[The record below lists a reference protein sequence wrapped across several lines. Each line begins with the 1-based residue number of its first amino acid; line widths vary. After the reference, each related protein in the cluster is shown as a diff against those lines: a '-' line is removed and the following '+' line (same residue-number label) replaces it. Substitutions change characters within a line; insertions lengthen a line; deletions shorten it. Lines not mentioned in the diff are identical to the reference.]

1 MEGQDAMSFSAITFD
16 IRGCVAYIVLNRPD
30 AANGLNIPMG
40 KDLMHAAIECDEN
53 PDIRAVVLTGSG
65 KMFSAGGDLK
75 MFSESGSS
83 LNKALKEMTVYC
95 HAAASRFMRMNA
107 PLVTA
112 VNGAAAGMGMS
123 FALCGDLVLA
133 AESASF
139 VAAYTAAALSPDGG
153 MTYLLPRMIG
163 MARAKEMMLMNRK
176 LNAHEAL
183 DWGLVNQVVPNDEL
197 MDRAETIAGSFASG
211 PTLSLGSV
219 KKLINESF
227 SETLESQMERE
238 ARSIVEMSRTGDAAE
253 GVSAFLEKRRP
264 VFNGQ

>member
-1 MEGQDAMSFSAITFD
+1 MEYTTITFEVRD
-16 IRGCVAYIVLNRPD
+16 TIAYITLNRPA
-30 AANGLNIPMG
+30 AANGFNIPMG

-53 PDIRAVVLTGSG
+53 PDIKAAILTGSG

-75 MFSESGSS
+75 EFSVYGRN
-83 LNKALKEMTVYC
+83 LNRALKEMTVYC
-95 HAAASRFMRMNA
+95 HAAASRFMRMNV

-112 VNGAAAGMGMS
+112 VNGTAAGMGMS
-123 FALCGDLVLA
+123 FAIAGDMVLA

-139 VAAYTAAALSPDGG
+139 TAAYTAAALSPDGG

-163 MARAKEMMLMNRK
+163 MARAKEMMMTNRR
-176 LNAHEAL
+176 LTAPEAL
-183 DWGLVNQVVPNDEL
+183 DWGLVNRVVSGEKL
-197 MDRAETIAGSFASG
+197 MEEAETLARSFAVG

-219 KKLINESF
+219 KRLVNESF

-238 ARSIVEMSRTGDAAE
+238 ARSIVDMTRTDDAME

-264 VFNGQ
+264 VFCGR